1 MEWLKPLLVYFENF
15 SPRSVAA
22 RTAFMSA
29 ARNPIFSSSC
39 IPAMVVPAWNPPHW
53 YPHVS
58 QICKMVSSW
67 VLRIAP
73 YFCFK
78 VKLERIERQP
88 DNRIMQFSKLQTWT
102 RGNAILKKGGKRVQK
117 TKLRSKHKTEDWCDN
132 SDDNLHF
139 PLKQK
144 HKNVLNSMKNSIDY
158 SSRGLL
164 FRASGLVLQPTAN
177 PESKE
182 DIQRLSECPNSYT
195 MHIF

>member
-39 IPAMVVPAWNPPHW
+39 IPAMVVPAWNPQHR

-144 HKNVLNSMKNSIDY
+144 HKNVLNSMKIALITVLGVCCL
-158 SSRGLL
+158 GLQ
-164 FRASGLVLQPTAN
+164 V
-177 PESKE
+177 
-182 DIQRLSECPNSYT
+182 
-195 MHIF
+195 